1 MVAGGLSA
9 TVVSVVSVL
18 PRCHVTACHVLLN
31 DFLMRVFLFCSYL
44 CLLFFREAMDK
55 GNKKET
61 RVERREIF
69 KKVQTNLFFLFFIFI
84 YLLLEGAP
92 DRGKEYG

>member
-1 MVAGGLSA
+1 
-9 TVVSVVSVL
+9 
-18 PRCHVTACHVLLN
+18 
-31 DFLMRVFLFCSYL
+31 
-44 CLLFFREAMDK
+44 MDK

-61 RVERREIF
+61 REERREIF

-92 DRGKEYG
+92 DKGKEYG